1 MKMAAAASLA
11 SLSEYPPPLAEP
23 CLNVNVLASVLST
36 DSPSAP
42 ANVISSVPATS
53 PVPVNLNLEDV
64 PVPCSADIEY
74 P

>member
-1 MKMAAAASLA
+1 M
-11 SLSEYPPPLAEP
+11 
-23 CLNVNVLASVLST
+23 LASVLST
-36 DSPSAP
+36 DNPPAP

-53 PVPVNLNLEDV
+53 PVPVNLNVEDV

>member
-1 MKMAAAASLA
+1 M
-11 SLSEYPPPLAEP
+11 
-23 CLNVNVLASVLST
+23 LASVLST
-36 DSPSAP
+36 VIPSAP

-53 PVPVNLNLEDV
+53 PVPVNLNLEEV

>member
-1 MKMAAAASLA
+1 MAAAASLA
-11 SLSEYPPPLAEP
+11 SSSLYPPLPEAL
-23 CLNVNVLASVLST
+23 CLKVNVFSSVLST
-36 DSPSAP
+36 DNPPAP

-53 PVPVNLNLEDV
+53 PVPVNLNVEDV